1 MSIRL
6 RQGMP
11 DVMSFQEMLR
21 HLLLDGVFTQTEM
34 AKSIGI
40 SVPYFNDMLHGRRL
54 PSVAVVNRICDYMGR
69 KTMGRREWHLAGARA
84 HGWEV

>member
-11 DVMSFQEMLR
+11 DVMSFQEMFCT
-21 HLLLDGVFTQTEM
+21 LLVSGTFSQPEM
-34 AKSIGI
+34 AKTLGI
-40 SVPYFNDMLHGRRL
+40 SPAYFNDVLHGRRA
-54 PSVAVVNRICDYMGR
+54 PSVKLVNRICEYVGC
-69 KTMGRREWHLAGARA
+69 KTTGRRAWHLAGARA